1 VISPA
6 SYFVRPSLSIVWV
19 ENVRDTLDVNF
30 RNPNEDKNALN
41 MEIVRRVKLTAA
53 HEIGHQPHYLLGE
66 AHHEEGGLMQE
77 GGDDSV
83 GGGENSEFSAASVKR
98 FRSLHKWREE

>member
-1 VISPA
+1 
-6 SYFVRPSLSIVWV
+6 V

-66 AHHEEGGLMQE
+66 SHHEEGGLMQE